1 MSAASG
7 EKRIIEEL
15 IERLESFCLAVN
27 PHSEIES
34 EMDTY
39 ESIRRDHGQNI
50 AEAWRKARLTV
61 AKYKDSS
68 KQ

>member
-1 MSAASG
+1 MSAASE
-7 EKRIIEEL
+7 EKRIIGEL
-15 IERLESFCLAVN
+15 IERLESFCVAVN
-27 PHSEIES
+27 LHSEIEP

-39 ESIRRDHGQNI
+39 ERIRRDHGQNI
-50 AEAWRKARLTV
+50 AEAWRKARLTI